1 MPKRSTVKQLPQTVK
16 DWLDAAL
23 VENNFSD
30 YSALEEALKARGY
43 DISRSAVPLRAS
55 IRASFSVCESQY
67 RSGENHLR

>member
-30 YSALEEALKARGY
+30 YSALHCRIGSLETREAADSLLSSPSLPNRQ
-43 DISRSAVPLRAS
+43 LRNFA
-55 IRASFSVCESQY
+55 
-67 RSGENHLR
+67 LRILQ